1 MSAARHLRV
10 LPASDARVVYLDE
23 RRAAGDGRLP
33 APALRLVKN
42 GDEGQILRLDVFL
55 RRARAVLAE
64 SDLGG
69 PGMAEI
75 PPRSA

>member
-1 MSAARHLRV
+1 VSAARHLRV
-10 LPASDARVVYLDE
+10 LPAPDDRVVHLDA

-33 APALRLVKN
+33 APALRLVRT
-42 GDEGQILRLDVFL
+42 GDEGQVLRLDVFL

-64 SDLGG
+64 RDLG

-75 PPRSA
+75 PPRIA